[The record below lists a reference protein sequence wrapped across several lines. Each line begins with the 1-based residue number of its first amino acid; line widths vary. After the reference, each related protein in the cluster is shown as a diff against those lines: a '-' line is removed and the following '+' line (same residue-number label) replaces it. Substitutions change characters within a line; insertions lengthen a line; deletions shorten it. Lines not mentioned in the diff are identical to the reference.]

1 MTGERIS
8 DRPPVILIGLDA
20 VEIDVVERLVAD
32 GRMPNLARLRRQGR
46 WGRLRTEPPHFLS
59 LVWSTFFCSTR
70 LGEQGWYFNKIWN
83 PDRQRL
89 QYLSPEWLP
98 VQPFWQSL
106 DPSYRLAI
114 LDLPYATELPVR
126 ANMQTLNGW
135 QCHDDFG
142 NNAFPAEL
150 WGRLSERHGKPRMA
164 AEVFGPQSAA
174 TLLAQRQEV
183 LEGNRQFADICRD
196 LLTHDRFDL
205 FLAVLGLVHR
215 GSHYLWDLSQIDRG
229 GVDERTRAVLEG
241 ALEDCYT
248 SADETLGRMLE
259 AAPPDA
265 RVVVFALHGMGS
277 NDGWYEYLPRILQRI
292 HQGAGAPPARPG
304 MLFRLRQTLP
314 WTLVRQVTRR
324 IPSAWNKALVSLWS
338 RRMHDWPNTRY
349 FALPMDYN
357 GYVRLN
363 LKGREK
369 QGCLDPADADQVL
382 AEVDAGL
389 RSFRDIA
396 TGKPVIRGT
405 IKVDELISPTAP
417 RRRFLPDLIVLWD
430 PPGPAWASSGVV
442 SDQFGEIRWPEGRKL
457 ASGRSGN
464 HTPHGW
470 FVARGPGIA
479 PGPTAGTYDTA
490 DLIPTVFQWLGAPQ
504 PSHFAGRPIEEL
516 LGAAPHPERSAGSTT
531 SHF

>member
-1 MTGERIS
+1 MPTEPTS
-8 DRPPVILIGLDA
+8 KTPPVILIGLDA
-20 VEIDVVERLVAD
+20 AEIDVVDRLVAD
-32 GRMPNLARLRRQGR
+32 GRMPNLARLRQQGR
-46 WGRLRTEPPHFLS
+46 WGRLETAPPHFLS
-59 LVWSTFFCSTR
+59 LVWTTFFCGSR

-89 QYLSPEWLP
+89 QYLDPGWLP
-98 VQPFWQSL
+98 LQPFWLSL

-114 LDLPYATELPVR
+114 LDLPYATALPAR
-126 ANMQTLNGW
+126 ANMTTLNGW

-142 NNAFPAEL
+142 HNALPAEL
-150 WGRLSERHGKPRMA
+150 WARLSERHGKPRMT
-164 AEVFGPQSAA
+164 AEVFGPQTAA
-174 TLLAQRQEV
+174 TLQAQRQEV

-205 FLAVLGLVHR
+205 FLAVFGLVHR
-215 GSHYLWDLSQIDRG
+215 GTHYLWDLSQIDRDA
-229 GVDERTRAVLEG
+229 VDGPTRARLEG
-241 ALEDCYT
+241 SLDECYT
-248 SADETLGRMLE
+248 SADGALGRVLD

-265 RVVVFALHGMGS
+265 RVVVFALHGMGP
-277 NDGWYEYLPRILQRI
+277 NHGWYEFLPRIIQRI
-292 HQGAGAPPARPG
+292 HQGGGGAPARPG
-304 MLFRLRQTLP
+304 MLFRLKQALP

-324 IPSAWNKALVSLWS
+324 IPSAWNKALVPLWS
-338 RRMHDWPNTRY
+338 RRMHDWPNTKY

-363 LKGREK
+363 LKGREQ
-369 QGCLDPADADQVL
+369 QGCVDPADADRVI
-382 AEVDAGL
+382 AEVDAAL

-417 RRRFLPDLIVLWD
+417 RRRFLPDLVVLWD
-430 PPGPAWASSGVV
+430 PPGPVWASGGVV

-470 FVARGPGIA
+470 FVARGPGIP
-479 PGPTAGTYDTA
+479 PGPSARTYDTA
-490 DLIPTVFQWLGAPQ
+490 DLMPTVFQWLGAPR

-516 LGAAPHPERSAGSTT
+516 LGD
-531 SHF
+531 